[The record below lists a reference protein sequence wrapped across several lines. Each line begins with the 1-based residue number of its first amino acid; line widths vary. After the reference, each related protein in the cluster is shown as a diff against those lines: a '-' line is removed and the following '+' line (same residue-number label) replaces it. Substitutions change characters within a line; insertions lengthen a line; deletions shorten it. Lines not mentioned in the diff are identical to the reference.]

1 MPSSIKKAVALLSGG
16 LDSTLACFLA
26 QTYDVDVALALT
38 FDYGQ
43 RAAKSE
49 LARAKAI
56 ADHLKIPHRVIELPW
71 FREFQ
76 APGGLLRTDTALPHP
91 DRHQLS
97 EQAFSEK
104 SAKAV
109 WVPNRNGV
117 FIEIAAGIAEDL
129 GASAV
134 IVGFNVEEAAT
145 FPDNSTEYLIA
156 ISYALTYSTSNRVQV
171 LSPTSRLDK
180 AAIVKEAVEHD
191 FPLELIWSCYEGDP
205 QMCGK
210 CESCM
215 RFKRALVANEVKHD
229 GFFANP
235 ALH

>member
-1 MPSSIKKAVALLSGG
+1 MPSSIKKAIALLSGG

-49 LARAKAI
+49 ITRAKAI
-56 ADHLKIPHRVIELPW
+56 ADYLKIPHRVIELPW
-71 FREFQ
+71 FKDFQ
-76 APGGLLRTDTALPHP
+76 SPGGLLRAGTELPQP
-91 DRHQLS
+91 EAHQLS
-97 EQAFSEK
+97 EKTFSEH

-129 GASAV
+129 GAAAV

-145 FPDNSTEYLIA
+145 FPDNSEEYLIA

-171 LSPTSRLDK
+171 ISPTSRLDK
-180 AAIVKEAVEHD
+180 KGIVREAVKHA
-191 FPLELIWSCYEGDP
+191 FPLELIWSCYEGGAR
-205 QMCGK
+205 MCGR

-229 GFFANP
+229 GYFANP